1 MGKKLVFCDDLGR
14 VTVVHHKP
22 ETLSKNQRE
31 KGYIVDY
38 EEPKVPENS
47 TYMLSPFVADGKL
60 VWKKENR
67 VLSNTDI
74 RSIFKIK
81 ELACLR
87 GEDSIKQ
94 EIYTQISN
102 LDQVTISC
110 PLFVDILD
118 TMLELGCL
126 TQERYNEICQ

>member
-1 MGKKLVFCDDLGR
+1 MEKKLVFCDGLGR

-22 ETLSKNQRE
+22 ETLSKDQRD

-38 EEPKVPENS
+38 GEPTVPENS
-47 TYMLSPFVADGKL
+47 TYMLSPFVEEGEL

-67 VLSNTDI
+67 VLSNTDL

-87 GEDSIKQ
+87 SNDPIKQ
-94 EIYTQISN
+94 EIYTQINS
-102 LDQVTISC
+102 LDQITISC